1 MKPPPSSLLCS
12 LMLHRRLD
20 VEITSTSIL
29 SAEDSEMAAY
39 SAKACISWVKS
50 LRTALQSDTINHLL
64 CHKQCKSSLL
74 LSKQWYSH
82 ECNMQSFVGN
92 NLKQLQ
98 VFVTTAGV
106 MGNKAVYSHSHFSC
120 ITGCYYFLL
129 LQGKKITMLKQS
141 DQSALL
147 QFQKLKL
154 ISLLKTISL

>member
-12 LMLHRRLD
+12 LMLHTRLD

-92 NLKQLQ
+92 
-98 VFVTTAGV
+98 
-106 MGNKAVYSHSHFSC
+106 KAVYSHSHFSC

-129 LQGKKITMLKQS
+129 LQEKKITMLKQS